1 MRLLL
6 IEDDAETAAFV
17 VEGLSLRG
25 HACETVMDGQAGLV
39 TAMAGGFDVMIIDR
53 MLPSLDGL
61 SVARVL
67 RDAGRETPILILTA
81 LGSVEDRVAGLEGGA
96 DDYLVKPFSMPELVA
111 RVDALGRRG
120 TSASPTRLAIADLTL
135 DRLTRQVR
143 RDGELVDLQHR
154 EFQLLEALMLQTPNV
169 VTRTMLLEGVW
180 KIRFDP
186 GTSLV
191 ESHVSRLRA
200 KIDRAGSPML
210 IHTVRGEGYAARTP

>member
-25 HACETVMDGQAGLV
+25 HAVETAMDGQSGLA
-39 TAMAGGFDVMIIDR
+39 TALAGGFDLMIIDR
-53 MLPSLDGL
+53 MLPGLDGL
-61 SVARVL
+61 SVAKAL
-67 RDAGRETPILILTA
+67 REGGIDKPILVLTA
-81 LGSVEDRVAGLEGGA
+81 LGAVEDRVAGLEGGA
-96 DDYLVKPFSMPELVA
+96 DDYLVKPFSMPELIA

-120 TSASPTRLAIADLTL
+120 ASASPTRLVIADLTL
-135 DRLTRQVR
+135 DRLTREVR
-143 RDGELVDLQHR
+143 RAGQLIDLQHR

-169 VTRTMLLEGVW
+169 VTRIMLLEGVW

-210 IHTVRGEGYAARTP
+210 IHTVRGEGYAARAP

>member
-1 MRLLL
+1 
-6 IEDDAETAAFV
+6 
-17 VEGLSLRG
+17 
-25 HACETVMDGQAGLV
+25 
-39 TAMAGGFDVMIIDR
+39 MIIDR

-61 SVARVL
+61 SVARAL
-67 RDAGRETPILILTA
+67 REAGSEKPILVLTA

-96 DDYLVKPFSMPELVA
+96 DDYLVKPFSMSELIA

-120 TSASPTRLAIADLTL
+120 ASASPTRLTIADLTL
-135 DRLTRQVR
+135 DRLTREVR
-143 RDGELVDLQHR
+143 RAGEMIDLQHR

-169 VTRTMLLEGVW
+169 VTRIMLLVGVW

-186 GTSLV
+186 GASLV

-200 KIDRAGSPML
+200 KIDRVGSPML